1 MKSDFCIRVHPR
13 KSVVS
18 FSSCPSP
25 RDLLRSSLM
34 LERELE
40 TATALVRIAGEA
52 VMKFYVEGFEA
63 ESKIGSDNFSEP
75 VTVADREASR
85 IIVTGLAAAFPDD
98 GILSEEEID
107 HIHTRLSKERV
118 WIIDP
123 IDGTAGFVD
132 HDGDFAIQIGLA
144 EHGIPVLG
152 VVYQPFQEIMSYAV
166 QGGGSFTSTAGGKSV
181 RHFTSDKNALRLMT
195 MAVSRHHPSNRL
207 SRIIKDFGVPNT
219 VSRGSVGLKVSL
231 IVDQT
236 ADIYVSPGARTKLWD
251 TCAPQVILEEAG
263 GKFTDMF
270 GFDLVYD
277 TADLQNRNG
286 LLATNGAAHDAAV
299 KRLAP
304 LLKEFGR
311 VPHQAKR
318 TAGP

>member
-1 MKSDFCIRVHPR
+1 
-13 KSVVS
+13 
-18 FSSCPSP
+18 
-25 RDLLRSSLM
+25 M
-34 LERELE
+34 LDRELE
-40 TATALVRIAGEA
+40 TAIALARTAGEA
-52 VMKFYVEGFEA
+52 VMKYYVEGFEA
-63 ESKIGSDNFSEP
+63 ESKIGADNFSEP

-85 IIVTGLAAAFPDD
+85 IIVAGLARTFPND

-107 HIHTRLSKERV
+107 HIHTRLSKDRV

-144 EHGIPVLG
+144 ELGVPVLG

-166 QGGGSFTSTAGGKSV
+166 KGGGSFTSTAEGEPV
-181 RHFTSDKNALRLMT
+181 QHFTSDKNALRQMT
-195 MAVSRHHPSNRL
+195 MAISRHHPSNRL
-207 SRIIKDFGVPNT
+207 SRIIKEFSVANT

-231 IVDQT
+231 LVDRT
-236 ADIYVSPGARTKLWD
+236 ADIYISPGARTKLWD

-270 GFDLVYD
+270 GLELIYD

-311 VPHQAKR
+311 VPHQ
-318 TAGP
+318 PSN